1 MDNFRVIYKIL
12 RYLEAAMDYDEID
25 PDRLSAESLGISKN
39 RRSALLEMLV
49 REEYVDGIGA
59 KRSADGA
66 VTISVSSPRLT
77 IKGLEYLHENSVMRE
92 MAAVAKG
99 IVEVL

>member
-12 RYLEAAMDYDEID
+12 KYLEAAMDYDEID
-25 PDRLSAESLGISKN
+25 PERLSAESLGISEN
-39 RRSALLEMLV
+39 RRIALLEMLV
-49 REEYVDGIGA
+49 REGYVDGIGI

-66 VTISVSSPRLT
+66 VTIAMSSLRITL
-77 IKGLEYLHENSVMRE
+77 KGLEYLHENGVMRK